1 MYCDSIIDIKF
12 RVLGGILLKK
22 GLIKEYFII
31 TFGLILVAAGIHF
44 FLVPHN
50 LAAGG
55 LTGLAMVINHYFP
68 ALSIGVLMFIGNIF
82 FFVIGFIFIG
92 KGFGVK
98 TIYSS
103 LMLSVIIAIFEKVMP
118 VTKPISED
126 ILINLIFGILIG
138 AIGMAIVFNENAS
151 TGGTDIPAK
160 ILNKYFN
167 IEIGKGLLSIDFIVT
182 GLAVSAFGATTGM
195 YALLGV
201 IVNGTVVDY
210 VIDGLNITK
219 RIEIISS
226 DCESIRKYII
236 EDLER
241 SATLYRAVGAY
252 NLEERDVIVTVMGKK
267 EFIKLKNHIK
277 SIDPRAFIITH
288 NVHEVLGE
296 GFRDI

>member
-167 IEIGKGLLSIDFIVT
+167 IEIGKGLLIIDFIVT
-182 GLAVSAFGATTGM
+182 GLAVIAFGATTGM

>member
-1 MYCDSIIDIKF
+1 MDIKF

-167 IEIGKGLLSIDFIVT
+167 IEIGKGLLIIDFIVT
-182 GLAVSAFGATTGM
+182 GLAVIAFGATTGM

>member
-1 MYCDSIIDIKF
+1 M
-12 RVLGGILLKK
+12 KK

-167 IEIGKGLLSIDFIVT
+167 VEIGKGLLIIDFIVT
-182 GLAVSAFGATTGM
+182 GLAVIAFGATTGM

>member
-1 MYCDSIIDIKF
+1 M
-12 RVLGGILLKK
+12 KK

-167 IEIGKGLLSIDFIVT
+167 IEIGKGLLIIDFIVT
-182 GLAVSAFGATTGM
+182 GLAVIAFGATTGM

-267 EFIKLKNHIK
+267 EFIRLKNHIK

>member
-167 IEIGKGLLSIDFIVT
+167 IEIGKGLLIIDFIVT
-182 GLAVSAFGATTGM
+182 GLAVIAFGATTGM

-267 EFIKLKNHIK
+267 EFIRLKNHIK

>member
-1 MYCDSIIDIKF
+1 M
-12 RVLGGILLKK
+12 KK

-55 LTGLAMVINHYFP
+55 LTGLAMVINYYFP

-167 IEIGKGLLSIDFIVT
+167 VEIGKGLLIIDFIVT
-182 GLAVSAFGATTGM
+182 GLAVIAFGATTGM

>member
-1 MYCDSIIDIKF
+1 M
-12 RVLGGILLKK
+12 KK

-167 IEIGKGLLSIDFIVT
+167 IEIGKGLLIIDFIVT
-182 GLAVSAFGATTGM
+182 GLAVIAFGATTGM

-252 NLEERDVIVTVMGKK
+252 NLEERDVIVTVLGKK

>member
-1 MYCDSIIDIKF
+1 M
-12 RVLGGILLKK
+12 KK

-167 IEIGKGLLSIDFIVT
+167 IEIGKGLLIIDFIVT
-182 GLAVSAFGATTGM
+182 GLAVIAFGATTGM